1 MGAASAAF
9 NAGSAGDFSDQG
21 DQDIQQSML
30 KQTLGK
36 QATEIAKAEV
46 PMAEL
51 AMRAYGLV
59 EEMITEI
66 ATHSDGCKHL
76 VLIGGIQINMPEP
89 FTEYFL
95 PLRFTISS
103 KVGNAVPTLTDLLP
117 NFKALAMDEMAIQR
131 SLNEHFP
138 GFESNENLVKFS
150 QAILQ
155 VNYGFTNRNTLYGQ
169 SIGADEANH
178 VTGELG
184 DQMRHTWGHVF
195 NLGGIGGIPFGRKTG
210 FTAFSHHVP
219 DNGNLL
225 VVYAP
230 NVGISPHGEI
240 GKLLR
245 DGQHKLTMTCSSA
258 IQAYNSVLKGER
270 VPDGATHDMMI
281 HLKRALVGKTRAISK
296 AKNPMA
302 ALAREM
308 FEISDKQMRD
318 IINFG
323 YGNGWLALL
332 GGIQINLSSPLAS
345 VFLPLKFTI
354 AKNGTSEV
362 DLMSDLEQQFKIHEE
377 NGGES
382 KLINRETAFWA
393 RQRS

>member
-1 MGAASAAF
+1 MG
-9 NAGSAGDFSDQG
+9 
-21 DQDIQQSML
+21 
-30 KQTLGK
+30 
-36 QATEIAKAEV
+36 
-46 PMAEL
+46 
-51 AMRAYGLV
+51 
-59 EEMITEI
+59 
-66 ATHSDGCKHL
+66 
-76 VLIGGIQINMPEP
+76 
-89 FTEYFL
+89 
-95 PLRFTISS
+95 
-103 KVGNAVPTLTDLLP
+103 
-117 NFKALAMDEMAIQR
+117 
-131 SLNEHFP
+131 
-138 GFESNENLVKFS
+138 
-150 QAILQ
+150 
-155 VNYGFTNRNTLYGQ
+155 
-169 SIGADEANH
+169 
-178 VTGELG
+178 
-184 DQMRHTWGHVF
+184 
-195 NLGGIGGIPFGRKTG
+195 GGIPFVGKTG

-230 NVGISPHGEI
+230 NIGISPNGEV

-258 IQAYNSVLKGER
+258 IQAYQSVLKGEP

-281 HLKRALVGKTRAISK
+281 HLKRALAGRATTISK
-296 AKNPMA
+296 AEDPMA